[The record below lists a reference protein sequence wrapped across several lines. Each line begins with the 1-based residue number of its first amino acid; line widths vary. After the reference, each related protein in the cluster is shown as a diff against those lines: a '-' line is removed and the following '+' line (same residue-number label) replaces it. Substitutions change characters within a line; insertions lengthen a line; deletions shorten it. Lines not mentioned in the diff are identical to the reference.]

1 MPPKSASPVDR
12 HVGSRIRFR
21 RTLVSM
27 SQEKLGEHLGITFQQ
42 IQKYEKGTNRVSAS
56 RLQEIARIL
65 DVPVTFFFDGQDGEA
80 GAPSTSGL
88 GMVEQFLTGRDS
100 IDLVRAFNS
109 LEDRAVRRALVE
121 LAVATANAIR
131 SAPESSQS
139 ECSSRDSRRA
149 YPMTTRCW
157 PASRSA
163 TARMTAMSSGSAA

>member
-1 MPPKSASPVDR
+1 
-12 HVGSRIRFR
+12 
-21 RTLVSM
+21 M

-65 DVPVTFFFDGQDGEA
+65 DVPVTFFFDGQDGEI
-80 GAPSTSGL
+80 GTHSSTGL

-131 SAPESSQS
+131 SANQNLHNPSVPRETVD
-139 ECSSRDSRRA
+139 EHT
-149 YPMTTRCW
+149 P
-157 PASRSA
+157 
-163 TARMTAMSSGSAA
+163 

>member
-1 MPPKSASPVDR
+1 MAPKSASPVDR

-56 RLQEIARIL
+56 RLQDIARVL

-80 GAPSTSGL
+80 GAHSGTGL

-109 LEDRAVRRALVE
+109 LEDRAVRRALVD

-131 SAPESSQS
+131 SANQS
-139 ECSSRDSRRA
+139 LNNPSVPRETVDERI
-149 YPMTTRCW
+149 P
-157 PASRSA
+157 
-163 TARMTAMSSGSAA
+163 